1 MVVGLCD
8 AGAGKGTTCAT
19 MDGGGRLC
27 IQGAAVVDAWNGI
40 EL

>member
-1 MVVGLCD
+1 MRLCD
-8 AGAGKGTTCAT
+8 ADADAGKSTTYAS